1 MIDCNILQ
9 TTRGKVAGDAG
20 RVGQLH
26 DDQLQESQRP
36 VQKGQYDFVKKTK
49 TIRQNNFVASCLQI
63 KTF

>member
-36 VQKGQYDFVKKTK
+36 VQKGQYKKK
-49 TIRQNNFVASCLQI
+49 QYDKIIL
-63 KTF
+63 